1 MIKKFIELT
10 EEQRMAV
17 GKALLGAIVKDG
29 RVEFGESIL
38 LDDDVEVYRMGDIE
52 ASDCVFEYLESE
64 GSSLDDWQS
73 ENDVELYWFNSNC
86 GCICTREA
94 MNEYLEDEYEDMVDF
109 AERKNVIS
117 NFF

>member
-1 MIKKFIELT
+1 MIIKFVELT

-17 GKALLGAIVKDG
+17 GKALLDAIVKDG

-38 LDDDVEVYRMGDIE
+38 LDDGVEVYRMGDIE
-52 ASDCVFEYLESE
+52 ASECVFEYLESE
-64 GSSLDDWQS
+64 GSSLDDWQE
-73 ENDVELYWFNSNC
+73 ENNVELYWFNCGS
-86 GCICTREA
+86 GCICTRDA

-117 NFF
+117 KFF